1 MDRLSILMT
10 LMTGAVCA
18 GSTLVIAFS
27 LGYQNIW
34 GVLAAAFA
42 GLLVSWPLSYWIS
55 RRIKRQDP
63 NWHRTADP
71 KLVPDPKAPE
81 V

>member
-1 MDRLSILMT
+1 MDRLSILLT

-18 GSTLVIAFS
+18 GTTLVIAFV

-34 GVLAAAFA
+34 GILAAATV
-42 GLLVSWPLSYWIS
+42 GLLAAWPISYLIS

-81 V
+81 I